1 MPYYVFRLSPDQQPE
16 LIDSYAKFQEAMK
29 AARELRKTEGPGATK
44 TVRMA
49 FGENEKDARR
59 LLTEKRKPS
68 TPLEEWEA

>member
-16 LIDSYAKFQEAMK
+16 LIDSYAEFQEAMK
-29 AARELRKTEGPGATK
+29 AARELRKTEGPGATR

>member
-16 LIDSYAKFQEAMK
+16 LIDSFPRFQEAMK
-29 AARELRKTEGPGATK
+29 AARELRRREGPGATR
-44 TVRMA
+44 TIRMA
-49 FGENEKDARR
+49 FGESEKEARR

>member
-59 LLTEKRKPS
+59 LLAEKRKPS

>member
-1 MPYYVFRLSPDQQPE
+1 VFRLSPDQQPE
-16 LIDSYAKFQEAMK
+16 LIDSYAKFQDAMK
-29 AARELRKTEGPGATK
+29 AARELRKTEGPGATR